1 MARKQLRSLAKNE
14 KNSVVTPVLIEDLR
28 KLIGQARQNVATT
41 VNAGLTLL
49 YWRVG
54 KRMVDEVLGKER
66 AAYGQQIVVSVAR
79 QLVQEYGPSFGDKNL
94 RRMMQFAEVFPKEQI
109 VVSLIRQLSW
119 THFIALLPIKD
130 PLERDF
136 YAELSRVEG
145 WSVSRL
151 RQKIDSML
159 FQRTALSRKPEK
171 LARKELNA
179 VREDGEWMPDMVFRD
194 PYILDFLNL
203 SDSYS
208 ERDLETAI
216 LRDIEAFLLEMGGG
230 FSFVG
235 RQKRMVIDG
244 EVHSLD
250 LLFYHRRLRRLV
262 AVELKLGKFKAAY
275 KGQMELYLR
284 WLEENEQE
292 PSEESPLG
300 LILCAEGGDESIALL
315 RLGQDG
321 IRVGQ
326 YLTELP
332 PKRILERKLHESI
345 SLSRALLESRMEKQK
360 RKRTSPMGKEK
371 TKS

>member
-1 MARKQLRSLAKNE
+1 MTRKQTKPVPMENE
-14 KNSVVTPVLIEDLR
+14 VGVVSPALIEDLR
-28 KLIGQARQNVATT
+28 QLIAEARQSVATT

-54 KRMVDEVLGKER
+54 KRVVDEVLGKER
-66 AAYGQQIVVSVAR
+66 AAYGRQIVVLLAR
-79 QLVQEYGPSFGDKNL
+79 QLVLEYGPSFGEKNL
-94 RRMMQFAEVFPKEQI
+94 RRMMQFAEVFPKEEI

-119 THFIALLPIKD
+119 THFIALLPIKN
-130 PLERDF
+130 PLQRDF
-136 YAELSRVEG
+136 YAELCRVEG

-159 FQRTALSRKPEK
+159 FERTALSRKPEK
-171 LARKELNA
+171 LARKELDA
-179 VREDGEWMPDMVFRD
+179 LRTDDKWMPDMVFRD
-194 PYILDFLNL
+194 PYILDFLKL
-203 SDSYS
+203 SEAFS

-216 LRDIEAFLLEMGGG
+216 LRDIEAFLLEMGTG
-230 FSFVG
+230 FSFVT

-244 EVHSLD
+244 EDHTLD

-300 LILCAEGGDESIALL
+300 LILCAEGGHESIALL
-315 RLGQDG
+315 RLDQAG

-332 PKRILERKLHESI
+332 PKKLLERKLHESI
-345 SLSRALLESRMEKQK
+345 ALSRALLESHSKPRG
-360 RKRTSPMGKEK
+360 REK
-371 TKS
+371 TASKAKASS